1 MSNKTILISSIAVMT
16 ILVGGYAIGA
26 PSSNGTLYAC
36 LSASTGTL
44 TKVSTKAPKCLKGT
58 SLISWNQ
65 VGPQGPKGDT
75 GLAGTRGDSGPIGE
89 TGTKGDRGEAGSRGP
104 SGLPGSALSALYA
117 VDNVTQKTLR
127 VYGDPLAPRVVF
139 GQTIVNLVRE
149 RYPFRS
155 VLGGTA
161 IWYSGE
167 DCTGT
172 KYGFA
177 FGYDNQVSK
186 FSNSSYS
193 SSWWENGA
201 WHTGQIYSVE
211 QSTPDLSEIRSVLL
225 HNGSSHVDVYF
236 KQLSDGAG
244 IDEFE
249 LNGPIF
255 TDKAYGPERCVSVDL
270 EAGINAYPFMFRSQM
285 RQALDYKVVE
295 LRTLELTDF
304 GDWHL
309 EFPVD

>member
-1 MSNKTILISSIAVMT
+1 MT

-65 VGPQGPKGDT
+65 VGPQGQKGDT
-75 GLAGTRGDSGPIGE
+75 GLAGARGDSGPIGE
-89 TGTKGDRGEAGSRGP
+89 TGAKGDRGEAGSRGP

-167 DCTGT
+167 DCTG
-172 KYGFA
+172 KQYGFA
-177 FGYDNQVSK
+177 FGYDNQVSS
-186 FSNSSYS
+186 FSNNSYS
-193 SSWWENGA
+193 YSWWEGGIA
-201 WHTGQIYSVE
+201 HSSPIYSVE
-211 QSTPDLSEIRSVLL
+211 QSTPDFREIRSVYL
-225 HNGSSHVDVYF
+225 NNESNHVDFYF
-236 KQLSDGAG
+236 KQLLNGHPDDG
-244 IDEFE
+244 FQ

-255 TDKAYGPERCVSVDL
+255 TDNSYPGPERCVAVDL
-270 EAGINAYPFMFRSQM
+270 EAGINAYPFRYRSQM
-285 RQALDYKVVE
+285 RQALANKIVE
-295 LRTLELTDF
+295 LNPLELTDF
-304 GDWHL
+304 GNWHL
-309 EFPVD
+309 QFPVD